1 MMIKVVN
8 LLLVLLGT
16 TSMVAAKVGTMEDDM
31 KKGSMKKGGMKKGG
45 MKKGGMKGMSKA
57 VKGRGKGGGEME
69 VEGMMEKPTYY
80 IYLSGPEVFLASP
93 FEAGTIAT
101 AECEKAND
109 PDADFVLEALYP
121 LDQVI
126 DPFAYDLDTAFRIYL
141 ANVELME
148 KSFAT
153 ASNMIRFRGPSM
165 DVGTAFE
172 MGYVRAQGKPVF
184 GYYDAIAFYG
194 EFEEPG
200 TYAER
205 AAFYNFTESVGQQ
218 YDKDG
223 IEVEGFGAPDNLM
236 MWGSYIDSGYEQ
248 TNNVYEACVDA
259 VDYIKNNL

>member
-1 MMIKVVN
+1 MMIKVIN

-16 TSMVAAKVGTMEDDM
+16 NSMVAAKVGMMKDGTTED
-31 KKGSMKKGGMKKGG
+31 GMKKGG
-45 MKKGGMKGMSKA
+45 MNIMKGGMKGMSKA
-57 VKGRGKGGGEME
+57 AKGKGEAE

-80 IYLSGPEVFLASP
+80 IYLSGPEVFLASA
-93 FEAGTIAT
+93 FEAGTIAK
-101 AECEKAND
+101 AECEMAND

-126 DPFAYDLDTAFRIYL
+126 DNFAYDLETAFRIYL

-148 KSFAT
+148 LSFAT

-194 EFEEPG
+194 EFEESG
-200 TYAER
+200 SYAER
-205 AAFYNFTESVGQQ
+205 VASYNYTEFAGQQ

-223 IEVEGFGAPDNLM
+223 LEVEGFGGPDNLM

-248 TNNVYEACVDA
+248 SANVYEACVDA
-259 VDYIKNNL
+259 VDYIKNNF

>member
-1 MMIKVVN
+1 MMIKVIN

-16 TSMVAAKVGTMEDDM
+16 TSMVAGKVGTM
-31 KKGSMKKGGMKKGG
+31 KGGMKKGG
-45 MKKGGMKGMSKA
+45 MKNGGTKNSGMMKGMSKGA
-57 VKGRGKGGGEME
+57 PKGKDEGNGEDE
-69 VEGMMEKPTYY
+69 VEGMMEKTTYY

-93 FEAGTIAT
+93 FEAGTIAK
-101 AECEKAND
+101 AECEMAND

-126 DPFAYDLDTAFRIYL
+126 DNFAFDLETAFRIYL

-148 KSFAT
+148 QSFAT
-153 ASNMIRFRGPSM
+153 ASNMIRFRSPST

-194 EFEEPG
+194 EFEESG

-205 AAFYNFTESVGQQ
+205 VALYNYTEFAGQQ

-223 IEVEGFGAPDNLM
+223 LEVEGFGGPDNLM
-236 MWGSYIDSGYEQ
+236 LRGSYIDSGYEQ
-248 TNNVYEACVDA
+248 SANVYEACVDA
-259 VDYIKNNL
+259 VDYIKNNF